1 MRTFRLVKEAG
12 LTRPETKISPRQE
25 DPGLDADGQID
36 LETQL
41 KVETTTQAQR
51 KATVFPGRRI
61 LEVLGEGIA
70 GLGAGVTSRNSHVVT
85 TRGEATGMK
94 AMTAATGGIE
104 DPGIIPGDLAGRGEG
119 KDVTE
124 TVRR

>member
-1 MRTFRLVKEAG
+1 MRTFRLAEEAG
-12 LTRPETKISPRQE
+12 LTRLETKISPSQE

-36 LETQL
+36 LETQR
-41 KVETTTQAQR
+41 KVKTTTQAQG

-70 GLGAGVTSRNSHVVT
+70 GLGAEVTTRNSHVVT
-85 TRGEATGMK
+85 TRGEGTGMK
-94 AMTAATGGIE
+94 ATKAATGGIE
-104 DPGIIPGDLAGRGEG
+104 DLGIIQGDLAGRGED
-119 KDVTE
+119 KDGTE